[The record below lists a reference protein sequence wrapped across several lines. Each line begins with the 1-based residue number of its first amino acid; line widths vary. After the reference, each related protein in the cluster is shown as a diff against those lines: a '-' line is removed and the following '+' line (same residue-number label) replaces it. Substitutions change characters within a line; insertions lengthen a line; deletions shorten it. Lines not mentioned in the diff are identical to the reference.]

1 MASSGTFRETAKRTE
16 PYLIADWKI
25 LQKDTSKNRSK
36 IKVTLKLYNRYT
48 INHQGSRSGS
58 IKITPGGTH
67 NFTHSTARVSS
78 GEKTWILTEYEV
90 WVDHKN
96 DGTQTFRLDARFN
109 INDLWWGTTKRTITA
124 FTVSGSATLDRIERG
139 STLNSVE
146 INNSTI
152 QSGRTRIITVDISKP
167 NNLYNDI
174 LQIYDNGKWVTEW
187 SELSNGR
194 QQLTVTSSDIEKIIN
209 TMGTSTSKELLVR
222 FSSRDKNNTSIVI
235 GDFTYSKLN
244 VSLSTSSS
252 QPKISSVSIGIHG
265 SGRDKNL
272 NQYIQGK
279 SRASVSFSVEPGTG
293 ATLVNVN
300 ATMRDGKDVS
310 FGSFDSTNNTYS
322 GTTPVINGSGNIV
335 FTLTATNSRGE
346 TTSST
351 RLINV
356 TPYSSP
362 IINNF
367 TIERVSSS
375 NKINVKY
382 SGSYTTLGTTSDY
395 YRSTNNNT
403 LRIALKKKSSSDRT
417 FSQIGSTTNITSGSG
432 FSTSTSY
439 SDFSQT
445 DSYEFRLEVRD
456 DFGTVVSETSIST
469 GKVLLS
475 LNQDIGVGIGKYHEN
490 GVLDINGEVYVDG
503 LLKTS
508 MLVTSSANVD
518 SLRAKNS
525 INTDSTMSAT
535 SFLASNYVTAGL
547 ILAKNRLRVNGADAI
562 VSGSNNNGMY
572 IKFYNGTLICCCKVL
587 GIKYRQNTTHKFPH
601 TFIEEPFATATA
613 RRPGGY
619 YNVTVMIQ
627 SITNEEIKIGAGHD
641 DTSGINAEVIAI
653 GRWKE

>member
-1 MASSGTFRETAKRTE
+1 MASSGTFRGTANRTE
-16 PYLIADWKI
+16 PYLIADWKV

-67 NFTHSTARVSS
+67 NFTHSASRVSS
-78 GEKTWILTEYEV
+78 GERTWVLTEYEV
-90 WVDHKN
+90 WVNHKN
-96 DGTQTFRLDARFN
+96 DGTQTFKLDARFD
-109 INDLWWGTTKRTITA
+109 ISDLWWGTTKRTITV

-152 QSGRTRIITVDISKP
+152 QSGQTRVLTVDVSKP

-174 LQIYDNGKWVTEW
+174 LQIYDNGKWIAEW

-194 QQLTVTSSDIEKIIN
+194 QQLTMTSSDIEKIIN

-235 GDFTYSKLN
+235 GDFTYSTLN
-244 VSLSTSSS
+244 VNLSTSSS

-265 SGRDKNL
+265 SGRDSNL

-279 SRASVSFSVEPGTG
+279 SRASVSFSVDPGSG
-293 ATLVNVN
+293 ATLANVN
-300 ATMRDGKDVS
+300 ATMGDGKDVS
-310 FGSFDSTNNTYS
+310 FGSFNSSDSTYS
-322 GTTPVINGSGNIV
+322 GTTPIINGSGNIIIR
-335 FTLTATNSRGE
+335 LTATNSRGE
-346 TTSST
+346 TASSD
-351 RLINV
+351 RLIKV
-356 TPYSSP
+356 TPYSPP

-367 TIERVSSS
+367 TIDRVSGS
-375 NKINVKY
+375 NQINVNY
-382 SGSYTTLGTTSDY
+382 SGSYTTLGTTSNY

-417 FSQIGSTTNITSGSG
+417 FSQMGSTTNITSGSS

-456 DFGTVVSETSIST
+456 DFGTIVSETSVST

-490 GVLDINGEVYVDG
+490 GVLDINGKVYVDG

-547 ILAKNRLRVNGADAI
+547 ILAKNRLRVNGADVV
-562 VSGSNNNGMY
+562 VSGSNDNGMY
-572 IKFYNGTLICCCKVL
+572 IKLYDGTLICCCKVS
-587 GIKYRQNTTHKFPH
+587 GIRYRKNVDHTFPH
-601 TFIEEPFATATA
+601 TFIEEPFVTATA
-613 RRPGGY
+613 RRSGGY

-627 SITNEEIKIGAGHD
+627 SITNEAVKLGGGHD
-641 DTSGINAEVIAI
+641 DTSNINAEVIAI
-653 GRWKE
+653 GRWK

>member
-1 MASSGTFRETAKRTE
+1 MASSGTFRETARRTE

-36 IKVTLKLYNRYT
+36 IKVTLKLYNQYT

-67 NFTHSTARVSS
+67 NFTHSAARVSS
-78 GEKTWILTEYEV
+78 GEKTWVLTEYEV
-90 WVDHKN
+90 WIDHKN
-96 DGTQTFRLDARFN
+96 DGTQTFKLDARFN
-109 INDLWWGTTKRTITA
+109 INDLWWGTTKRTITV
-124 FTVSGSATLDRIERG
+124 FTVSGSATLDKIERG

-152 QSGRTRIITVDISKP
+152 QSGQTRILTVDINKP

-187 SELSNGR
+187 SGLNNGR
-194 QQLTVTSSDIEKIIN
+194 QQLTMTSSDIEKIIN

-235 GDFTYSKLN
+235 GDFTYSTLN
-244 VSLSTSSS
+244 VNLSTSSS
-252 QPKISSVSIGIHG
+252 QPKISSVSISIHG
-265 SGRDKNL
+265 SGRDSNL

-279 SRASVSFSVEPGTG
+279 SRASVSFSVDPGSG
-293 ATLVNVN
+293 ATLANVN
-300 ATMRDGKDVS
+300 ATMGDGKDVS
-310 FGSFDSTNNTYS
+310 FGSFNSSDSTYS
-322 GTTPVINGSGNIV
+322 GITPIINGSGNIIIR
-335 FTLTATNSRGE
+335 LTATNSRGE
-346 TTSST
+346 TASND
-351 RLINV
+351 RLIKV
-356 TPYSSP
+356 TPYSPP

-367 TIERVSSS
+367 TIDRVSGS
-375 NKINVKY
+375 NQINVNY
-382 SGSYTTLGTTSDY
+382 SGSYTTLGTTSNY

-403 LRIALKKKSSSDRT
+403 LRIALKKKASSDKT
-417 FSQIGSTTNITSGSG
+417 FSQMGSTTNITSGSS

-439 SDFSQT
+439 SNFSQT

-456 DFGTVVSETSIST
+456 DFGTIVSETSVST

-547 ILAKNRLRVNGADAI
+547 LLAKNRLRVNGVDAI
-562 VSGSNNNGMY
+562 VSGSNDNGMY
-572 IKFYNGTLICCCKVL
+572 IKLYDGTLICCCKVS
-587 GIKYRQNTTHKFPH
+587 GIRYRKNVDHTFPH
-601 TFIEEPFATATA
+601 AFIEEPFVTATA
-613 RRPGGY
+613 RRSGGY

-627 SITNEEIKIGAGHD
+627 SITNEAVKLGGGHD
-641 DTSGINAEVIAI
+641 DTSNINAEVIAI
-653 GRWKE
+653 GRWK